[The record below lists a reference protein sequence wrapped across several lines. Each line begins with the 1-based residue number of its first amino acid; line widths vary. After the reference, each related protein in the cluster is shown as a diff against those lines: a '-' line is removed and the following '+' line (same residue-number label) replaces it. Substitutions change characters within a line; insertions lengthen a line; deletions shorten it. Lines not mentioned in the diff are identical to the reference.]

1 MVVFT
6 VLDSLVVS
14 EIQALVSKPS
24 KLHWKKLLN
33 SRLLAQEDEKQTLK
47 LPIFMFWGN
56 QLKKRNRFSELRTK
70 IAFKKAYFVF
80 LFENSLF
87 ILIKLSQDSWCWRVF
102 KETENLLAR
111 FFVFFPSSASSH
123 SSTCCKYLFAL
134 RKVAEAEE
142 FLGVFRK
149 PK

>member
-1 MVVFT
+1 M
-6 VLDSLVVS
+6 S

-33 SRLLAQEDEKQTLK
+33 SLLLAQEDEKQTLK

-56 QLKKRNRFSELRTK
+56 QLKKRKRFSELRTK
-70 IAFKKAYFVF
+70 IALKKLILFSR
-80 LFENSLF
+80 FENSLF

-111 FFVFFPSSASSH
+111 FFLSFFPPLLAH
-123 SSTCCKYLFAL
+123 TALLVANIYLL
-134 RKVAEAEE
+134 
-142 FLGVFRK
+142 
-149 PK
+149 